1 MAQWLRYQKNS
12 SPHPLSNWQRDIAT
26 WVLYHANSL
35 NSLQDKIYTYKFYI
49 TRLKNIFLKTQIKN
63 KKSARYFLTVLFYFS
78 FRKSDFWNLKNLDC
92 FCKTSSYF
100 RYSQQKKEPK
110 KERLTFPLESDQ
122 GEVSKNQVG
131 PRHRTQLAGYL
142 LFRRA
147 FCRKF
152 VKKSIRETTAKVLA
166 APQCGGFRDT
176 NFLG

>member
-63 KKSARYFLTVLFYFS
+63 KKSARYFFDRAFLFFFS
-78 FRKSDFWNLKNLDC
+78 QKRFLKFKKPRLFLQNEFL
-92 FCKTSSYF
+92 FSLLAT
-100 RYSQQKKEPK
+100 KKEPK

-131 PRHRTQLAGYL
+131 PRHRTQLVGYL